1 MNTDD
6 LKNERL
12 EILRKVE
19 NGQMT
24 AEQADTKLLGL
35 SIVSSRS
42 ISDAQRICKFYID
55 WMDNREKNGEEMFG
69 IDYQLRYAAERF
81 LNESNGC

>member
-1 MNTDD
+1 M
-6 LKNERL
+6 KNERL

-19 NGQMT
+19 SGQLT
-24 AEQADTKLLGL
+24 AEQADTQLLGL

-55 WMDNREKNGEEMFG
+55 WMDNREKNGEEIFG

-81 LNESNGC
+81 LNELNGC

>member
-1 MNTDD
+1 M
-6 LKNERL
+6 KNERL

-19 NGQMT
+19 SGQMT
-24 AEQADTKLLGL
+24 TEQADTQLLSL
-35 SIVSSRS
+35 SIISSRS
-42 ISDAQRICKFYID
+42 VSDSQRICQFYIN

-69 IDYQLRYAAERF
+69 IDYELRYAAERF